1 MATNIDDFGF
11 KSLPR
16 GLIFTDNETGILNV
30 VPSPSKFVL
39 NTGITELKKQAAS
52 QLGVKVTSTTVI
64 AAEEPIITLSF
75 PTATAFVA
83 GMLMGRKFALQ
94 SIASYV
100 AKNNVLLT
108 ANSRAGATSAGY
120 EGYGI
125 AADVAGAKGAVFRAN
140 QNVAL
145 TYVPSYSTFSTSGTT
160 DSFAV
165 GPNGAL
171 LFSDNLVGSP
181 VTYQIPLPVAS
192 RLALTGDTT
201 FDYNVKVLFIHLKG
215 NLSVFEA
222 TSVKPVLGKPFDP
235 SAESVDVE
243 LRVNYN
249 GSYCAPYSFHYLT
262 QNDVAFC

>member
-1 MATNIDDFGF
+1 MAVNIDDFGF
-11 KSLPR
+11 KSVPR
-16 GLIFTDNETGILNV
+16 GLILTNNATGILDV
-30 VPSPSKFVL
+30 VPNPSKFAL

-64 AAEEPIITLSF
+64 SAEEPIITLSF
-75 PTATAFVA
+75 ATATATVA

-108 ANSRAGATSAGY
+108 SNSRAGATTAGQ

-125 AADVAGAKGAVFRAN
+125 TADVAGAKAAVFRAN

-145 TYVPSYSTFSTSGTT
+145 TYATFSGFSPSGTT

-165 GPNGAL
+165 GTNGAL

-181 VTYQIPLPVAS
+181 ISYQIPLAAAS
-192 RLALTGDTT
+192 RLALTADTA
-201 FDYNVKVLFIHLKG
+201 FDYNVKVFFLDLA
-215 NLSVFEA
+215 NRVSLFEA
-222 TSVKPVLGKPFDP
+222 TSVKPVLGKTFDP

-243 LRVNYN
+243 LRVNYS
-249 GSYCAPYSFHYLT
+249 GAFCAPYSFQYLT
-262 QNDVAFC
+262 SNDVAFC